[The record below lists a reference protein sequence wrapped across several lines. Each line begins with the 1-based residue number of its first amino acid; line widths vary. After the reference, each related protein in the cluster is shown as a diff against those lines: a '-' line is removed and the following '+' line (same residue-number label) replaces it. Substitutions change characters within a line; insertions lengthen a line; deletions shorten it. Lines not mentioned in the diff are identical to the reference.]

1 MNKKV
6 TIVIVVAVILF
17 SLFLVFEVS
26 QGDLKE
32 MLFDEITYNYSS
44 HVWIP
49 PNSPDEGSLGGYY
62 KIHGKG
68 RNFNFFLVL
77 PGAEKLEHP
86 ICYTGEGL
94 SGSGKIKNIDIT
106 FDTLKSLYYGDLKQ
120 AMFETRF
127 SGDFNMTCASWKGFG
142 NFSNDGD
149 LTGAF
154 QIIGAATYWE
164 GTFKMVEEGNR
175 IAVISDY
182 IYYPNN
188 HPEKVKRVKKTYYM

>member
-6 TIVIVVAVILF
+6 TILIVIGFILF
-17 SLFLVFEVS
+17 SVFLVFEVS
-26 QGDLKE
+26 QGDIRE
-32 MLFDEITYNYSS
+32 VLFKEITYNYTS

-49 PNSPDEGSLGGYY
+49 PNSPTEGSLGGYY
-62 KIHGKG
+62 RINGKG
-68 RNFNFFLVL
+68 RDFNFFLVL
-77 PGAEKLEHP
+77 AGAEKVEHP
-86 ICYTGEGL
+86 ICYAADGL
-94 SGSGKIKNIDIT
+94 SGSGRIETIDIT
-106 FDTLKSLYYGDLKQ
+106 FDTLKSLYSGDLKQ

-127 SGDFNMTCASWKGFG
+127 SGNFNMSCASWKGFG

-154 QIIGAATYWE
+154 RIIGAATYWE
-164 GTFKMVEEGNR
+164 GTFKMVPEGNR

-182 IYYPNN
+182 IYYPNG